1 MGLFSGLEKFGL
13 GKLEKMDVFE
23 EEKKRD
29 AVEHPKKDQKPQIQE
44 EDLLFD
50 KSFTCPVCDEEFHSK
65 MVRTGKVK
73 LLSADSDLRP
83 KYQMVDSLKYDALV
97 CPHCGYAALSRFF
110 KFMLPAQAKM
120 IRENITANFKGIDT
134 SASTYSYD
142 DAIMRHQLALANA
155 VVKKAKTSEKAYTC
169 LKMALQPNTPVGTF
183 VCSQKSIGFDGLL
196 NFYAGRNA
204 VCDLP
209 FERAFLNHMGW
220 SGNMCA
226 PAPYVIDAN
235 EELIDRIAKD
245 DMVRGVTIAAG
256 GFFGPQGRELR
267 IPLADPKQNDKI
279 EAFEYKGYKI
289 TNFEMESSALAGL
302 SRLMGHKAMTVC
314 MVIANRLIKEA
325 NTGYKNTI
333 DTLIKTVLDRI

>member
-29 AVEHPKKDQKPQIQE
+29 AVEHPKQDQKPQIQE

-83 KYQMVDSLKYDALV
+83 KYQLVDSLKYDALV

-169 LKMALQPNTPVGTF
+169 LKMAWLYRGKAENLPKDIKDYQTQIIELKKQELELLKNACEGFKSAYSKETF
-183 VCSQKSIGFDGLL
+183 PMCGMDEITMMYLIADLCRRIGHFDESKRWISSVLTSRG
-196 NFYAGRNA
+196 
-204 VCDLP
+204 
-209 FERAFLNHMGW
+209 
-220 SGNMCA
+220 
-226 PAPYVIDAN
+226 AN
-235 EELIDRIAKD
+235 ERIKNKARDLK
-245 DMVRGVTIAAG
+245 DMVEKDVER
-256 GFFGPQGRELR
+256 
-267 IPLADPKQNDKI
+267 
-279 EAFEYKGYKI
+279 
-289 TNFEMESSALAGL
+289 L
-302 SRLMGHKAMTVC
+302 SKVKH
-314 MVIANRLIKEA
+314 
-325 NTGYKNTI
+325 
-333 DTLIKTVLDRI
+333 